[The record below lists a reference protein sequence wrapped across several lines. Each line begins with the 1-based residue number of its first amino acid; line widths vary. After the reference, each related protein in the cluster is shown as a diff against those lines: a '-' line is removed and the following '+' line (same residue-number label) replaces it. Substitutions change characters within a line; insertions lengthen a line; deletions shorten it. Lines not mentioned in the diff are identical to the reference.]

1 MISLS
6 LFQREHPFNKLHHTI
21 MVSLISRIGHFY
33 CPSTNLLRNTV
44 AHLDP
49 MGDSLVIDDFE
60 DVAQCERAIPVIKY
74 ISRAMLQNELQS
86 NPNLELVQTS

>member
-1 MISLS
+1 
-6 LFQREHPFNKLHHTI
+6 
-21 MVSLISRIGHFY
+21 
-33 CPSTNLLRNTV
+33 
-44 AHLDP
+44 